1 MIIAIIYVTLSFI
14 LDGLISNYISINLV
28 NPSYLRTIYTVISL
42 IVIYHYFEN
51 KKKYLYI
58 LLILGILFDIVYTNT
73 FCLNIFIFFII
84 YLIIKQL
91 DYLIDNNLFTINIK
105 GILSI
110 ITYHVLTYIILLLV
124 NYNDYNLNILLT
136 IIIRSIIMT
145 VIYTT
150 ISYLLLNK
158 IFKKIDNRKIK

>member
-14 LDGLISNYISINLV
+14 LDGLISNYVSINLV

-51 KKKYLYI
+51 EKKYLSI

-105 GILSI
+105 GIISI
-110 ITYHVLTYIILLLV
+110 IIYHVLTYILLLLV
-124 NYNDYNLNILLT
+124 NYNNYNLNILLT

-145 VIYTT
+145 IIYTT

-158 IFKKIDNRKIK
+158 IFKKLDNRKIK

>member
-14 LDGLISNYISINLV
+14 LDGLISNYVSINLV

-51 KKKYLYI
+51 EKKYLSI

-84 YLIIKQL
+84 YLIINHL
-91 DYLIDNNLFTINIK
+91 NYLIDNNLFTINIK
-105 GILSI
+105 GIISI
-110 ITYHVLTYIILLLV
+110 IIYHVLTYILLLLV
-124 NYNDYNLNILLT
+124 NYNNYNLNILLT

-145 VIYTT
+145 IIYTT

-158 IFKKIDNRKIK
+158 IFKKLDNRKIK

>member
-14 LDGLISNYISINLV
+14 LDGLISNYVSINLV

-51 KKKYLYI
+51 EKKYLSI
-58 LLILGILFDIVYTNT
+58 LLILGIFFDIVYTNT

-84 YLIIKQL
+84 YLIINHL
-91 DYLIDNNLFTINIK
+91 NYLIDNNLFTINIK
-105 GILSI
+105 GIISI
-110 ITYHVLTYIILLLV
+110 IIYHVLTYILLLLV
-124 NYNDYNLNILLT
+124 NYNNYNLNILLT

-145 VIYTT
+145 IIYTT

-158 IFKKIDNRKIK
+158 IFKKLDNRKIK